1 MKSGFKSVK
10 KIELAFSSCVADK
23 RDPLVSETQQSM
35 AALLD

>member
-1 MKSGFKSVK
+1 MKSGFKSV

-23 RDPLVSETQQSM
+23 RDPPVSETQQST